1 VVRLLVTQHQL
12 QISLLAV
19 DPKNA
24 VLWVESEVLE
34 LVVSV
39 YNNADVFAVFKEP
52 AAET

>member
-1 VVRLLVTQHQL
+1 MQHQL

-19 DPKNA
+19 DLKKQ

-39 YNNADVFAVFKEP
+39 YNDADFFVVFKEHAP
-52 AAET
+52 ET